1 MGDMMRVPT
10 AMAAYRM
17 IAGSAVSQ
25 PVAIND
31 GSSTSI
37 AIELALRMRSHTKV
51 MALRAMVL
59 DDIERAILAEML
71 ADTLDGVI
79 CIAIALQQRSR
90 RIRI

>member
-1 MGDMMRVPT
+1 MRVTT
-10 AMAAYRM
+10 ALAAYRI

-37 AIELALRMRSHTKV
+37 AIELAMRMQPHQKV
-51 MALRAMVL
+51 VAVRAMVFY
-59 DDIERAILAEML
+59 DIERAILAEML

-79 CIAIALQQRSR
+79 CIALQQRSR
-90 RIRI
+90 RKRL